1 MKSPEQ
7 PKAVLSET
15 ERRLILEYCKGYSDK
30 EVADK
35 LCKSYWT
42 VKTQK
47 KTIYRELGISKDTE
61 LLWWMVCERLKINFD
76 LGEIRRHGIEIL
88 FSILF
93 IVMQVTNHGGDL
105 RRCRMAR
112 RARTELRSGSGKL
125 HDYG

>member
-47 KTIYRELGISKDTE
+47 KTIYRKLGISKDTE

-93 IVMQVTNHGGDL
+93 IVMQVTNNGGDL
-105 RRCRMAR
+105 RRCRIAR
-112 RARTELRSGSGKL
+112 RARTE
-125 HDYG
+125 

>member
-47 KTIYRELGISKDTE
+47 KTIYRKLGISKDTE

>member
-47 KTIYRELGISKDTE
+47 KTIYRKLGISKDTE

-93 IVMQVTNHGGDL
+93 IVMQVTNNGGDL
-105 RRCRMAR
+105 RRCRIAR